1 MKRILFITQNM
12 ERTGSEMVLW
22 HLLNNLDAAK
32 YSVYVFCLK
41 KGALYHSLPSHVQ
54 KSVVYKESG
63 SLKNKIWRTLLKVF
77 GVKPLNYQLKDIHQQ
92 FKPDYWYVNTLA
104 IPWVY
109 EVAKT
114 INVKV
119 VTHLHELLYAFTFV
133 KRSEFETMLSQS
145 NTVIG
150 CSDMVCE
157 YIKKLGHNDVRL
169 QYSFIDEFNI
179 DVNPEKVEAL
189 KKAHG
194 IQADDFVWV
203 ISGATTYMKGFD
215 YILGLL
221 DEHKSTNVK
230 FLSKPLITEIY
241 TADPSAHVFDGKI
254 YIYPSHDIESGVAE
268 NDNGD
273 HFDMKDFHIL
283 SMDSIDG
290 KVTDH
295 GVGLDIKDIAWA
307 GRQLWAPDAAYKDGT
322 YFLYFPVKDKN
333 DVFRIGVATSKNP
346 AGPFKAQPHPIAGSY
361 SIDPAVFTDTDGTS
375 YMYFGGIWGG
385 QLQRWKKDIYN
396 DKGSKTDLQDDS
408 APAIS
413 CKVARLKPN
422 MLEFDGKSGPIQY

>member
-230 FLSKPLITEIY
+230 FLWIGRQLDDGLNYYIDKISQSI
-241 TADPSAHVFDGKI
+241 FDGKLI
-254 YIYPSHDIESGVAE
+254 FAGSQSDDYFNYMAIGNGLLLLSREESFSLVTIEAAYLGIPTVGFNVGIAKLFIKEGMGEIVEEGDLAGLKRSMNKCEHQHFEKSFLRSQALEFGIE
-268 NDNGD
+268 NQVLK
-273 HFDMKDFHIL
+273 FQKL
-283 SMDSIDG
+283 LDSI
-290 KVTDH
+290 
-295 GVGLDIKDIAWA
+295 
-307 GRQLWAPDAAYKDGT
+307 
-322 YFLYFPVKDKN
+322 
-333 DVFRIGVATSKNP
+333 
-346 AGPFKAQPHPIAGSY
+346 
-361 SIDPAVFTDTDGTS
+361 
-375 YMYFGGIWGG
+375 
-385 QLQRWKKDIYN
+385 
-396 DKGSKTDLQDDS
+396 
-408 APAIS
+408 
-413 CKVARLKPN
+413 
-422 MLEFDGKSGPIQY
+422 